1 MSNLRRRFNPWS
13 IVYLAIVL
21 GIVGLLKWVLGW

>member
-1 MSNLRRRFNPWS
+1 MTKLPRRFNPWS

-21 GIVGLLKWVLGW
+21 GIVAVLGRYGR

>member
-1 MSNLRRRFNPWS
+1 MSTPRRFNPWS

-21 GIVGLLKWVLGW
+21 GVILLLGGREW